1 MATLS
6 AGNYTFNYNR
16 GEGSQIDRTNGFPDG
31 TNDYPLNFEAEGESY
46 TKITIGRNGNR
57 HWVTIGP
64 YAQEYD
70 LDDAIVY
77 DDTLDGKTITVTEE
91 QSVDSALKSFFDNYT
106 DYSALSAPKAVSLD
120 NLQTFKGK
128 CDETYAP
135 MSRALP
141 APAGTTDAGK
151 VPTVNSAGNGYTLQT
166 PSGGGKQLYNHYISC
181 TVTGIGITSPLKIY
195 FNFIS
200 TSGTVLTD
208 MYDLAEAI
216 KNQFLSCKG
225 NLEYSVGGDSA
236 IPIYITSD
244 GSNISMGYITQETN
258 NIGEETLTALET
270 FHFSDRV
277 NEI

>member
-1 MATLS
+1 MS
-6 AGNYTFNYNR
+6 EIN
-16 GEGSQIDRTNGFPDG
+16 P
-31 TNDYPLNFEAEGESY
+31 
-46 TKITIGRNGNR
+46 K
-57 HWVTIGP
+57 
-64 YAQEYD
+64 
-70 LDDAIVY
+70 
-77 DDTLDGKTITVTEE
+77 
-91 QSVDSALKSFFDNYT
+91 SVSDS
-106 DYSALSAPKAVSLD
+106 
-120 NLQTFKGK
+120 NLARFKDK

-166 PSGGGKQLYNHYISC
+166 PSGGGAQLYNHYISC
-181 TVTGIGITSPLKIY
+181 TVTGIGITSALKIY

-225 NLEYSVGGDSA
+225 NLAYSVGGDSA

-258 NIGEETLTALET
+258 NSGEETLTALDT
-270 FHFSDRV
+270 FHFSDSV
-277 NEI
+277 NEV

>member
-1 MATLS
+1 MPRL
-6 AGNYTFNYNR
+6 
-16 GEGSQIDRTNGFPDG
+16 GFDTDIYSNDG
-31 TNDYPLNFEAEGESY
+31 TTWYGGVVPAPESD
-46 TKITIGRNGNR
+46 I
-57 HWVTIGP
+57 
-64 YAQEYD
+64 
-70 LDDAIVY
+70 
-77 DDTLDGKTITVTEE
+77 
-91 QSVDSALKSFFDNYT
+91 S
-106 DYSALSAPKAVSLD
+106 PKAVSLD

-166 PSGGGKQLYNHYISC
+166 PSGGGAQLYNHYISC
-181 TVTGIGITSPLKIY
+181 TVTGIGITSALKIY

-208 MYDLAEAI
+208 MNDLSEAI

-225 NLEYSVGGDSA
+225 NLAYSVGGDSA

-258 NIGEETLTALET
+258 NIGEETLTALDT
-270 FHFSDRV
+270 FHFLDIV
-277 NEI
+277 NEV

>member
-6 AGNYTFNYNR
+6 VGNYTFNYNG
-16 GEGSQIDRTNGFPDG
+16 GEVSQIDRTNGFPDG

-57 HWVTIGP
+57 HWVTVGP

-106 DYSALSAPKAVSLD
+106 DYSALPAPKAVSLD

-135 MSRALP
+135 ISRALP

-166 PSGGGKQLYNHYISC
+166 PSVGGAQLYNHYISC
-181 TVTGIGITSPLKIY
+181 TVTGIGITSALKIY

-208 MYDLAEAI
+208 MNDLSEAI

-225 NLEYSVGGDSA
+225 NLAYSVGGDYA

-258 NIGEETLTALET
+258 NSGEETLTALDT
-270 FHFSDRV
+270 FHFLDSV
-277 NEI
+277 NEV